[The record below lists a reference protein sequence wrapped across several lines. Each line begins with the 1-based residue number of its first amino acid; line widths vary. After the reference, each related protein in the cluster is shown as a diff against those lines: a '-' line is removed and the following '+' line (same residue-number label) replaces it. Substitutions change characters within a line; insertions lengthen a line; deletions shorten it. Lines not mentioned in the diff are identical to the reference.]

1 MVDVGYK
8 FHPMPLQWRK
18 ARFVPLER
26 KISGGINLTYKLIL
40 GRVKSS
46 INDFLEPL

>member
-26 KISGGINLTYKLIL
+26 KISGGMSTYFQQY
-40 GRVKSS
+40 
-46 INDFLEPL
+46 NYH